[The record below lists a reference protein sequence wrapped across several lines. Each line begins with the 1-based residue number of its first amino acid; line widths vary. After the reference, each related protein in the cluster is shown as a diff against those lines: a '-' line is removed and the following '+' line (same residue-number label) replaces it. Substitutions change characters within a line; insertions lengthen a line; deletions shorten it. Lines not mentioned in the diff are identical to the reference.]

1 MVDGILLFS
10 QVPVTMAAIRA
21 IKEAGNQRPHG
32 SCLAKFH
39 STLHD
44 PAGLGGFDIASHE
57 EERDRR
63 GRARLEGGDD
73 FWSRFQRQVLF
84 QNQPIKSTLLYKAFL
99 FNRFTSDKTDSQLNK
114 MVISFHI

>member
-63 GRARLEGGDD
+63 GRARLEGGDESGHV
-73 FWSRFQRQVLF
+73 SRDRSYFKINQSSQHYYIRRSYSIDSLQIRQTH
-84 QNQPIKSTLLYKAFL
+84 NSTKW
-99 FNRFTSDKTDSQLNK
+99 
-114 MVISFHI
+114 